1 MAWRFRKS
9 KRLPL
14 GFRLNFSRRG
24 IGYSWGIRGFR
35 VGRDAQ
41 GRVVRTVSIP
51 GTGIY
56 RRDYLTPKS
65 PQAAAV
71 GSQPAVKSSSG
82 FAVAAAVVIILAL
95 VASGNLVGV
104 ILGVALAAYVL
115 FRTVSGSR
123 ISQGQDALLAPP
135 PGQPQLGIQVKALF
149 DELAVS
155 LKVTLLER
163 RVASAYGDI
172 FENAFL
178 NVICRFAALD
188 GFVKVEE
195 GLVFQSVFS
204 QLHPKGFGGVTGQG
218 AVTLIE
224 GHVQRNPSCVHDPV
238 QSPLLVQIAQE
249 SDATRGTH
257 CAEKLSALLY
267 ETARQVAIADGPLTA
282 EEQRELVAFHDALW
296 CPPAIKSNDVVAP
309 ESWKADV
316 VNNENNPAPQ
326 PQSLQ
331 SGAAPVIG
339 NEGQLKVP
347 EVKSS
352 MPGAEGDR
360 NHPSC
365 ARFDALASAIKPFV
379 DEMVPP
385 VKAELRKLR
394 MAGAAR
400 EMLEHD
406 ILRVIIQFGF
416 DNSRVSENAGSLYL
430 ALFRPL
436 HPRQYAAWNTANS
449 INLLQNL
456 AQNDPKTYL
465 GPVEKPFTLKLL
477 ADSGAANGAELVT
490 KAAAFFQQVAEC
502 AVMTQNG
509 VVSKPAMLTS
519 FKSLLQGR

>member
-9 KRLPL
+9 KRFPL

-41 GRVVRTVSIP
+41 GRVIRTVSIP

-56 RRDYLTPKS
+56 RRDYLTPQS
-65 PQAAAV
+65 PQVAAV
-71 GSQPAVKSSSG
+71 RSQRAVKSSSG
-82 FAVAAAVVIILAL
+82 FAVAVAIVIILAL
-95 VASGNLVGV
+95 LASGNLLGV
-104 ILGVALAAYVL
+104 ILGVALAAYLL
-115 FRTVSGSR
+115 FRTVSGAR
-123 ISQGQDALLAPP
+123 ISQGQDALLTPP
-135 PGQPQLGIQVKALF
+135 PGQPQLGVQVKALF

-155 LKVTLLER
+155 LKATLLER
-163 RVASAYGDI
+163 RVATAYGDI

-188 GFVKVEE
+188 GFVQVEE
-195 GLVFQSVFS
+195 GLVFQSVFG
-204 QLHPKGFGGVTGQG
+204 QLHPKDFGGVTGQG

-224 GHVQRNPSCVHDPV
+224 DHVQRNPSCVHDPV

-249 SDATRGTH
+249 SDTTRGTH
-257 CAEKLSALLY
+257 CAEKLAALLY
-267 ETARQVAIADGPLTA
+267 ETARQVSTADGPLSA
-282 EEQRELVAFHDALW
+282 QEQRELAALHAVLW
-296 CPPAIKSNDVVAP
+296 CPRAAKSDDVVAHK
-309 ESWKADV
+309 SRNADAM
-316 VNNENNPAPQ
+316 NNGDNPAPQ
-326 PQSLQ
+326 PLSPQSR
-331 SGAAPVIG
+331 AALAIES
-339 NEGQLKVP
+339 EGQIKVP

-352 MPGAEGDR
+352 IPGTEW
-360 NHPSC
+360 NHIHPEC
-365 ARFDALASAIKPFV
+365 ARFDALASTIKPLV

-416 DNSRVSENAGSLYL
+416 DDSRVSENAGSLYL

-436 HPRQYAAWNTANS
+436 HPRQFAAWNTGNS

-465 GPVEKPFTLKLL
+465 GPPEKPFTLKLL
-477 ADSGAANGAELVT
+477 ADSGVANRAELVA
-490 KAAAFFQQVAEC
+490 KATAFFQQVAES
-502 AVMTQNG
+502 AAMTQDG
-509 VVSKPAMLTS
+509 VVSKPAILTS
-519 FKSLLQGR
+519 FKSLLQGG